1 MGFRLFAIVTG
12 ALVGLFAGVAIAQE
26 TTSLDPL
33 GDVVRTFADAEET
46 PVVQAGE
53 GPILR
58 QFQMVVNLGE
68 KPTFPT
74 ADVELVP
81 RGFSSTGDLASLE
94 EFFRGTLGPRSLLP
108 PLDPMSGIGGTL
120 DPARIGLDGW
130 SAFGEFGAVEDGID
144 VTEGPTVV
152 WGVEL
157 AEPFDPT
164 CATTRVVGRVWSD
177 VFLGD
182 PETPFGSGDL
192 VDRFG
197 PGHAPLAGAGSRIMQ
212 LSCEGTPTVGLYRM
226 KESGIRPL
234 SPNKTTV
241 LVKGNL
247 VVFFTPMRQVG
258 DMSGATFADGADDAA
273 VVVSPWS
280 GEIPLL
286 LPNPYERFP
295 VRIDL
300 VGGQRVGAARPGAAT
315 LLFRPGDASFVGVSK
330 DCSPAERVIY
340 SGPLD
345 ENAADIWLQTLSIF
359 GLANREGS
367 LLMMELPN
375 DFGGTDTVRID
386 LEANTF
392 TVTRTVGPGGPSQ
405 EACQGEGTVEI
416 SGTPAAV
423 GEGGSGGED
432 SGSPPLPPENSPIED
447 IPEPVE
453 RGGGIPWG
461 PIALTGA
468 AVVAVA
474 EGGRRLRSRTRNCR
488 PEMLAFDQAYDASQI
503 ALEAQRRAAATLS
516 DIGRERSEL
525 RAAIRAADVPRPPKP
540 YPLTAEAEAEYQA
553 DLEAYDARQAAAD
566 EARRRLPDVEA
577 RLADATRAFEEA
589 DAAHDRAVE
598 AVHRAYEALVECRR
612 RLKMA
617 APPPPAVGEP
627 DEPGSEEGAPPEE
640 GDRGGCEPG
649 DEEWRRETAETFT
662 VPAGVR
668 IRMSRGGALW
678 SGLQTGYGGTI
689 PPDVFAGLSESR
701 IAELSAPLDATESV
715 LATRSVVSAEI
726 DIVDVTLACE
736 RLYRCQGGEMRPT
749 DQVRQRQTNAV
760 RTESRRPSAPKA
772 DVEAMVRFVQSL
784 QSEISALEE
793 SAKGIDSFG
802 CD

>member
-108 PLDPMSGIGGTL
+108 PLDPMSEIGGTL

-164 CATTRVVGRVWSD
+164 CAAPRVVGRVWSD

-226 KESGIRPL
+226 KDSGIRPL
-234 SPNKTTV
+234 SPNKTTA

-258 DMSGATFADGADDAA
+258 DMSGATFADGADDPA

-280 GEIPLL
+280 DEIPLL

-345 ENAADIWLQTLSIF
+345 EDAELWFQTLSRYGRSF
-359 GLANREGS
+359 ANPGGGIGVEF
-367 LLMMELPN
+367 PN
-375 DFGGTDTVRID
+375 DFGGTDTVTID
-386 LEANTF
+386 GETF
-392 TVTRTVGPGGPSQ
+392 TVTSTVGPGGPAQ

-416 SGTPAAV
+416 SGAPAPV
-423 GEGGSGGED
+423 DDGDDGEAG
-432 SGSPPLPPENSPIED
+432 GSPPPLRDESAIED

-453 RGGGIPWG
+453 SGGGIPWG
-461 PIALTGA
+461 PIALAGA

-488 PEMLAFDQAYDASQI
+488 PEMLAFDQAYDAPQI

-516 DIGRERSEL
+516 EIGRERSEL

-540 YPLTAEAEAEYQA
+540 YPLTEEAEAEYRA
-553 DLEAYDARQAAAD
+553 DLEAYDTRQAAAD

-598 AVHRAYEALVECRR
+598 AVLRAYEALVECRR

-617 APPPPAVGEP
+617 APPPPALGEP
-627 DEPGSEEGAPPEE
+627 DERGPEGGAPPEE

-662 VPAGVR
+662 APAGVR
-668 IRMSRGGALW
+668 IGMSRDGALW

-736 RLYRCQGGEMRPT
+736 RLYRCEGGEMRPT

-793 SAKGIDSFG
+793 SAKGIDTFE